1 MKKNEKHTKFVLT
14 DELITKI
21 LDFINSSDDNSILE
35 TFSNYHHA
43 DIAEIIEELNSE
55 EATYIIKLLDSE
67 KTSDVLMELDD
78 DYREKILKNLSIK
91 EIAEEVEELDSDDAT
106 DIISELPEEKQKKVI
121 SKIIDAEHKADI
133 KELLK
138 YDEDSAGG
146 LMAKELIKVNENWTV
161 TRCVKEMRS
170 QASEVT
176 RVHSVYVVDNDDIL
190 LGRLSL
196 KDLLVA
202 NPKTKIKSIYKK
214 NVDHVYD
221 TDSAE
226 SVAGTMQKYDLGAI
240 PVVDKKKK
248 LLGRITIDDIVDLIK
263 EEAEEDYQLA
273 AGILQD
279 VDVDDTIFELTKAR
293 LPWLIVGLIGGIGA
307 AFIMVGFD
315 EILIQNEILFYF
327 TPLIAAMAGN
337 VGVQSSAIIV
347 QGLANDDIR
356 GSINNRLFKETLLSI
371 LNGVILAILLF
382 LFIYFWK
389 GDTNIALALSVALVA
404 VVIVAG
410 IIGTFIPL
418 FLNKRGIDPAIATG
432 PFITTSNDIFG
443 ILIYFMVAKLI
454 LQIC

>member
-202 NPKTKIKSIYKK
+202 NPKTKIRSIYKK

-240 PVVDKKKK
+240 PVVNKKKK

-307 AFIMVGFD
+307 AFVMVGFD

-410 IIGTFIPL
+410 IIGTYIPL
-418 FLNKRGIDPAIATG
+418 FLTKRWIDPAIATG

-454 LQIC
+454 LQI

>member
-14 DELITKI
+14 DELISKI
-21 LDFINSSDDNSILE
+21 LEFINSSDDNSILE

-202 NPKTKIKSIYKK
+202 NPKTKIRSIYKK

-240 PVVDKKKK
+240 PVVNKKKK

-307 AFIMVGFD
+307 AFVMVGFD

-454 LQIC
+454 LQI

>member
-14 DELITKI
+14 DELISKI

-35 TFSNYHHA
+35 TLSIYHHA

-106 DIISELPEEKQKKVI
+106 DIISELPVEKQKKVI

-202 NPKTKIKSIYKK
+202 NPKTKIRSIYKK

-226 SVAGTMQKYDLGAI
+226 SVASTMQKYDLGAI
-240 PVVDKKKK
+240 PVVNKKKK

-293 LPWLIVGLIGGIGA
+293 LPWLIVGLIGGICA
-307 AFIMVGFD
+307 AFVMVGFD

-356 GSINNRLFKETLLSI
+356 GSINNRLFKETLLAI

-454 LQIC
+454 LQI